1 MIYLPWIVFL
11 LGIFWMIREGSKS
24 KEQYLRERKAEEK
37 EKITTASEGI
47 VIKALKQDHGQ
58 SR

>member
-1 MIYLPWIVFL
+1 
-11 LGIFWMIREGSKS
+11 MIREGSKS
-24 KEQYLRERKAEEK
+24 KEQYLREQKAEEK
-37 EKITTASEGI
+37 EKITAASEGI